1 MARITTGVLS
11 HVAVVMYVQNKH
23 MHVIFC
29 VPGPSSMAYKLQ
41 QQTMLASPTQPYL
54 ENYQAK

>member
-1 MARITTGVLS
+1 MARITTGVMS
-11 HVAVVMYVQNKH
+11 HVAVVMYV
-23 MHVIFC
+23 HVIFC